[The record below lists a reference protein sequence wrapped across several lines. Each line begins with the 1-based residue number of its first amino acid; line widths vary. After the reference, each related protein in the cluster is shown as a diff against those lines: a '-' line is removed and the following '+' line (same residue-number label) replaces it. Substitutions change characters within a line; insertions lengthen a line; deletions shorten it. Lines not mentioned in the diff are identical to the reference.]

1 MQQQNSGAMISS
13 PTTTSARFHM
23 SRDDK
28 AVLESDE
35 ELKETVQDVPLKI
48 LGLCGGIGSGKS
60 YASSLLVSSLQCV
73 AHINVDTLAHGVYSP
88 GNPAVEEIKREFNE
102 VVGDDGIVN
111 RADLGRIVFSDL
123 EAMSTLERIVWPHVK
138 TLLLQQ
144 ISDIQISF
152 KEEMQAKSSLNT
164 SESVKKVPVIVV
176 EAAVL
181 LDADWD
187 SDSIFDAIWIITTS
201 QKTAEL
207 RLIAIRGMEEKD
219 AIQRIEA
226 QKCRRGMGNPDIELR
241 DGNINKI
248 ILNDYPAA
256 SSEENEDSD
265 KILLKSLQAALID
278 PSCWKDGR
286 SLCAL

>member
-35 ELKETVQDVPLKI
+35 ELKETVQHVPLKI

-111 RADLGRIVFSDL
+111 RADLGRIVFSDP
-123 EAMSTLERIVWPHVK
+123 EAMSVKCDDK
-138 TLLLQQ
+138 TLTHHYSLSG
-144 ISDIQISF
+144 ISGCHFLSINPLT
-152 KEEMQAKSSLNT
+152 SSLY
-164 SESVKKVPVIVV
+164 
-176 EAAVL
+176 
-181 LDADWD
+181 
-187 SDSIFDAIWIITTS
+187 
-201 QKTAEL
+201 
-207 RLIAIRGMEEKD
+207 RLPIH
-219 AIQRIEA
+219 
-226 QKCRRGMGNPDIELR
+226 LF
-241 DGNINKI
+241 
-248 ILNDYPAA
+248 
-256 SSEENEDSD
+256 
-265 KILLKSLQAALID
+265 
-278 PSCWKDGR
+278 
-286 SLCAL
+286 